1 MAAKKR
7 VPYFDEDE
15 VEETSLRFG
24 GYTFKPV
31 HFVILGPILG
41 GLASGIYFTYDAYNR
56 FLSIEQSVIEVL
68 ETTSRVQAL
77 EQTIGDNDVSRLG
90 SQLTQ
95 INTQMATILEQQ
107 KSLLDLRSKVE
118 KAELLTNGIDRRF
131 LDLEADL
138 DSTWNAIDALERPL
152 N

>member
-1 MAAKKR
+1 M
-7 VPYFDEDE
+7 
-15 VEETSLRFG
+15 RFG
-24 GYTFKPV
+24 GYTFKPM
-31 HFVILGPILG
+31 HFVVLGPVLG

-56 FLSIEQSVIEVL
+56 FLSVEESVIEVL

-95 INTQMATILEQQ
+95 INTQMSTILEQQ
-107 KSLLDLRSKVE
+107 KTLLDLRSKVE
-118 KAELLTNGIDRRF
+118 KAELLTGGIERRF
-131 LDLEADL
+131 ENLQSDI